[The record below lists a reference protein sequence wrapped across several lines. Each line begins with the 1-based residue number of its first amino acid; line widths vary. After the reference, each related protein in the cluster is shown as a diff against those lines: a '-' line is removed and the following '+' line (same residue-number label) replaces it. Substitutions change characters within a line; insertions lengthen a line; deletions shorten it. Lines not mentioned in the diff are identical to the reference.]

1 MGKSIMGYSKKGG
14 DDTSLLIPSVPKFC
28 LAQGCKR
35 NATFAMAK
43 VSSHRGIEHRA
54 ASDVMT
60 WTSVNG
66 KTIMAMNDGYM
77 FIGWFARCCECHR
90 DGMQR
95 VKARLRAEGEHRF
108 YV

>member
-1 MGKSIMGYSKKGG
+1 MARSLMGTAKRN
-14 DDTSLLIPSVPKFC
+14 DEQVCTIPNVPKFC

-35 NATFAMAK
+35 DATFAMAK

-60 WTSVNG
+60 WTRVNNQL
-66 KTIMAMNDGYM
+66 IIAMSDGYM
-77 FIGWFARCCECHR
+77 FIGWFARCAECHR

-95 VKARLRAEGEHRF
+95 VKAKLRAEGEHRF

>member
-1 MGKSIMGYSKKGG
+1 MGKSIMGSSKKTE
-14 DDTSLLIPSVPKFC
+14 DSSLLIPSVPKFC

-35 NATFAMAK
+35 DATFAMAK

-60 WTSVNG
+60 WTRVNNQL
-66 KTIMAMNDGYM
+66 IMSMSDGYM
-77 FIGWFARCCECHR
+77 FIGWFARCAECHR

-95 VKARLRAEGEHRF
+95 VKARLRGEGEHRF